1 MKNFLLGLLIFFGF
15 SANAQCVDP
24 DLIDPLAICPF
35 IFAPVCGCDGNTYS
49 NSCVAQATGGVTSW
63 VDGECVAGGG
73 CIDTSL
79 IDPDAI
85 CIGVFAPVCG
95 CDGITYSNSCWA
107 QVTGGNTSWTDGECD
122 GGGSGCIDETLIN
135 PNADCPQIISKV
147 CGCDDVTYTNSC
159 WAQATGGV
167 TQFAPGACAGSTGFD
182 DCTDLTGLDFGVC
195 GAILG
200 VGIVEGTCT
209 DISGCSYV
217 SNQVDYAGAFY
228 NTMEDCVFACGDGCF
243 DESLINEN
251 AVCNGFDP
259 VCGCDN
265 VTYINA
271 CAAENYGGLQS
282 WTEGACSCP
291 DPEVIDLTS
300 PCITI
305 YDPVCGCNGI
315 TYDNDCD
322 AWYGFG
328 ITEWTQGACEAGC
341 MDIGD
346 IDFGECDMPL
356 GIMWDGQDC
365 TMLSGCDWT
374 VDDVDY
380 SPYFFDSLAEC
391 ASACGDTLCIDPS
404 IIDPTIICNT
414 VVDPVC
420 GCDSVTY
427 SNACAAMNWYGV
439 LQWTEGPCDTTKM
452 DCIDPDLI
460 DPLVLCAD
468 FFEPVCGC
476 DSMLYQND
484 CIAMYHNGVSTLS
497 NGPCEETN
505 VCVDQDQIDL
515 TMGCPEV
522 WDPVCGCDSITYGNS
537 CDAFFYA
544 GIQSW
549 TPGECDI
556 PDAIWQVEGMTL
568 NVSPNPF
575 RDQFVLSLNEQTAGN
590 LTVLDLAGREVAA
603 MRVFPGRNTV
613 ELGNTPSGLY
623 ILYLADQNGF
633 VMTSKV
639 VKR

>member
-1 MKNFLLGLLIFFGF
+1 MVKLRHLKNASMKNLLLGLLIFSGF
-15 SANAQCVDP
+15 TANAQCIDP
-24 DLIDPLAICPF
+24 DLIDPLAICPL

-49 NSCVAQATGGVTSW
+49 NSCVAQVTAGVTSW
-63 VDGECVAGGG
+63 TDGG
-73 CIDTSL
+73 CSCP
-79 IDPDAI
+79 DPNIVDQNVA
-85 CIGVFAPVCG
+85 CIALWDPVCG
-95 CDGITYSNSCWA
+95 CDG
-107 QVTGGNTSWTDGECD
+107 V
-122 GGGSGCIDETLIN
+122 
-135 PNADCPQIISKV
+135 
-147 CGCDDVTYTNSC
+147 
-159 WAQATGGV
+159 
-167 TQFAPGACAGSTGFD
+167 
-182 DCTDLTGLDFGVC
+182 
-195 GAILG
+195 
-200 VGIVEGTCT
+200 
-209 DISGCSYV
+209 
-217 SNQVDYAGAFY
+217 
-228 NTMEDCVFACGDGCF
+228 
-243 DESLINEN
+243 
-251 AVCNGFDP
+251 
-259 VCGCDN
+259 
-265 VTYINA
+265 
-271 CAAENYGGLQS
+271 
-282 WTEGACSCP
+282 
-291 DPEVIDLTS
+291 
-300 PCITI
+300 
-305 YDPVCGCNGI
+305 
-315 TYDNDCD
+315 TYDNECN

-328 ITEWTQGACEAGC
+328 ITEWTQGACQPEC
-341 MDIGD
+341 MDLSG
-346 IDFGECDMPL
+346 IDFGACDMPL

-414 VVDPVC
+414 EVDPVC

-515 TMGCPEV
+515 TMGCPLV

-575 RDQFVLSLNEQTAGN
+575 RDQFVLSLDEQTAGN

-603 MRVFPGRNTV
+603 MRVYPGRNTV
-613 ELGNTPSGLY
+613 DLGGTPSGVY
-623 ILYLADQNGF
+623 MLYLTDESGF
-633 VMTSKV
+633 VLTSKV
-639 VKR
+639 VKQ